1 MHVNRHINVHVNRQI
16 KSLYLP
22 SALPIEQ
29 ADQKVQYSCTFKEIK
44 FRVGRGARKARSELR
59 IGLSIAREARDNF

>member
-1 MHVNRHINVHVNRQI
+1 MNMHVNRHINVHVNRQI

-29 ADQKVQYSCTFKEIK
+29 ADQKGSLGNARLNRIFDLPIAQPSVQHGY
-44 FRVGRGARKARSELR
+44 
-59 IGLSIAREARDNF
+59 